1 MAVLYDIGDQPV
13 LTANFKDVD
22 GVPTDPAAI
31 TFSLKAPDGT
41 VATADEGDATNPAV
55 GTWKWAIPA
64 PFDASG
70 AWHFRAEATSGLQTA
85 EELSVRVRPS
95 NVVAG

>member
-1 MAVLYDIGDQPV
+1 MATLYDIGDQPT
-13 LTANFKDVD
+13 LTATFADAD
-22 GVPTDPAAI
+22 GAAADPSAI

-41 VATADEGDATNPAV
+41 VTTATEADATNPAV
-55 GTWKWAIPA
+55 GVWKWPIPA
-64 PFDASG
+64 AFDAPG
-70 AWHFRAEATSGLQTA
+70 PWHFRAEATAGLQTA